1 MEQKSIH
8 NNRKIKDKNVV
19 ISRVAEKKWYI
30 AITGNHT
37 VNHKSMPSL
46 TEEEIKKEVMDL
58 HQSVYEKFG
67 YEMKYIRPPKGEF
80 SEKSITVTNSLGYKT
95 VMWSF
100 AYEDWNE
107 DKQPDERTAKQKILD
122 NLHNGEIMLL
132 HGNSKTNTNILD
144 SVIKE
149 TKEMGYEFKSLD
161 EFEK

>member
-8 NNRKIKDKNVV
+8 NNGKIEDKSVV
-19 ISRVAEKKWYI
+19 ISKVAEKKWYI

-37 VNHKSMPSL
+37 VNHKSMPTL

-58 HQSVYEKFG
+58 HIAVYQKFE

-80 SEKSITVTNSLGYKT
+80 SEKSLKYTNNLGYKT

-100 AYEDWNE
+100 AYEDWDENNQPNE
-107 DKQPDERTAKQKILD
+107 EKAKEKILE

-144 SVIKE
+144 EVIKKS
-149 TKEMGYEFKSLD
+149 KEMGHSFKSLD
-161 EFEK
+161 EFE